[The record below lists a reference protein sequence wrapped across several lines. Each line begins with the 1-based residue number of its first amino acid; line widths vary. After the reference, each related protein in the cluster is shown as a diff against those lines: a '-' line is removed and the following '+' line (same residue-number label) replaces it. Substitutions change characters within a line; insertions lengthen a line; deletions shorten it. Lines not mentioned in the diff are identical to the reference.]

1 MKEVET
7 KFFNTQRSLEQE
19 KLAKEELER
28 TLTQQLNSKDDLI
41 KEVTS

>member
-19 KLAKEELER
+19 KQEKEL
-28 TLTQQLNSKDDLI
+28 
-41 KEVTS
+41 